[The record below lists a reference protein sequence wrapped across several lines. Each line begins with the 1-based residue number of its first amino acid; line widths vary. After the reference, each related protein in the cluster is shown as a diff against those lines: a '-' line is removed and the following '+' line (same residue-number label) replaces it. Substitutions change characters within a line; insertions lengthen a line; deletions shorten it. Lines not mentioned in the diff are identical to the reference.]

1 MNRFYTLTLLLLL
14 TATGFAQLN
23 DDFSDSNFTGNPPWS
38 GDVADFMVNASQQLQ
53 LNTTGEDISYLV
65 TTNNIADSVQWD
77 FWIKQAFSPSSNNN
91 GRVYLISDQ
100 QNIGTTGVNGY
111 FLMFG
116 ESGSNDAIELFRQDG
131 ATHTSVC
138 RGTDGLISS
147 SFEMRVRVIR
157 EKNGDWSIF
166 VDPAGGTNFQLEA
179 TGNDNTYQTTSWFGF
194 YCNYTTSNADNFY
207 FDDVHIQHYT
217 PDLTAPSIDNLTALN
232 AQMLMLEFNE
242 SVTPASAEN
251 TSNYMVDQ
259 GVGNPVSAVQDG
271 TNPRMVT
278 LTFNS
283 SFVSGQQYNLSVQNI
298 SDVAGNLMQ
307 ATESFT
313 YYKAQSGDIVINEIM
328 ADPTPQVGLPDAE
341 FIELY
346 NNSQY
351 PVSLN
356 NWTLQVGSSVKTFD
370 ALTLKA
376 DSFLILCD
384 DGDSD
389 LLKSFGEVY
398 AFSSFSLTNGGT
410 SLSLKNDKQQ
420 VIHHV
425 NYSDSW
431 YKDNLKEDGGWSLEQ
446 MDASNFCGGASN
458 WLASDAIAGGTPG
471 ATNSMATPNPD
482 IMPPQIQNVSVVDS
496 MHLEVRFSETIDSV
510 RLKNAVFSVNNGV
523 GVAQLTYAGAPA
535 YKMVQLQLPQ
545 KVQQNVLYE
554 LQIADTISDC
564 VGNFATGLSYQ
575 FALFNAEFQDV
586 VISEIMCNPSD
597 QKGLPEVEYV
607 ELYNRSDFPVDLGG
621 WNFVY
626 SGNAPKRISSQVILP
641 DSFLVICDDDDLA
654 SMQAFG
660 AVATISSL
668 SLPNSGTELLLTDS
682 LNRIIS
688 FVEYSEEWYQND
700 YKQTTGGW
708 SLEMIDTDFPCVGY
722 DNWRASKSPQGGTP
736 AASNSVEASNPDVYE
751 PEYISTMYVNPSMFI
766 IELDEPLHPDQIP
779 PASAFEVEGLGDV
792 VGVQLMEPS
801 FNLLQLIMPS
811 ALQADSV
818 YNLIIKDSLK
828 DCAGNSLKETRLP
841 LAVPGL
847 PEPGEIVFNEVLFE
861 SPDATDDF
869 VELINR
875 SGKPLYLYNINLVY
889 IDADDVSKVS
899 EVELDPDKRLLL
911 DGEIR
916 CFTEEKRAL
925 DDYYKR
931 SVKNNIFQKEYLPSL
946 PSDHGILLLRS
957 SFDGTVI
964 DSVRYDQEM
973 HNGMLKETKG
983 ISLERI
989 SPELPTSQLENW
1001 TSAAETAGYATPGFV
1016 NSQYNKINSQNSGE
1030 ISLEYKMFSPNSDG
1044 DRDVLIINYQMQE
1057 SGYVGN
1063 VRIYDRNGHE
1073 IRELH
1078 NNVLMERE
1086 GSFIWDGVANNA
1098 SKAAVGIYLIYV
1110 EVFDTDGNLEKYKT
1124 TAVLGGR
1131 LE

>member
-1 MNRFYTLTLLLLL
+1 MKRLASFFIGLLLSIS
-14 TATGFAQLN
+14 AYPQLDENYN
-23 DDFSDSNFTGNPPWS
+23 DGNFTVNPPWN
-38 GDVADFMVNASQQLQ
+38 GDVADFIVNSSQQLQ
-53 LNTTGEDISYLV
+53 LNTSGEDESYLV
-65 TTNNIADSVQWD
+65 TANNFADSVQWD
-77 FWIKQAFSPSSNNN
+77 FWIKQSFSPSSNNN

-100 QNIGTTGVNGY
+100 QNLEIANVNGY
-111 FLMFG
+111 FLQFG

-157 EKNGDWSIF
+157 EKNGDWSVL
-166 VDPAGGTNFQLEA
+166 VDPSGGSNFQLEA
-179 TGNDNTYQTTSWFGF
+179 AGNDNTYQATSWFGF

-207 FDDVHIQHYT
+207 FDDIQIQHYT
-217 PDLTAPSIDNLTALN
+217 PDLTAPSIDNLMVLN
-232 AQMLMLEFNE
+232 TQELMLEFSE
-242 SVTPASAEN
+242 SVTLASAEN
-251 TSNYMVDQ
+251 TTNYMVNQ
-259 GVGNPVSAVQDG
+259 GVGNPVSAVRDG
-271 TNPRMVT
+271 TNPRKVT
-278 LTFNS
+278 LTFDS
-283 SFVSGQQYNLSVQNI
+283 SFVSGQQYNLNIQNI

-307 ATESFT
+307 ATESFS
-313 YYKAQSGDIVINEIM
+313 YYRALSGDIVINEIM
-328 ADPTPQVGLPDAE
+328 ADPMPQVGLPDAE
-341 FIELY
+341 YIELY

-356 NWTLQVGSSVKTFD
+356 NWMLQVGSSMKTFG
-370 ALTLKA
+370 AITLKP

-384 DGDSD
+384 DDDSD
-389 LLKSFGEVY
+389 LLKPFGAVY

-410 SLSLKNDKQQ
+410 SLSLKNDNQQ
-420 VIHHV
+420 VIHYV

-431 YKDNLKEDGGWSLEQ
+431 YKDDLKEDGGWSLEQ

-458 WLASDAIAGGTPG
+458 WLASDATAGGTPG
-471 ATNSMATPNPD
+471 AINSMATPNPD
-482 IMPPQIQNVSVVDS
+482 IFPPQIQSVRVVDS

-510 RLKNAVFSVNNGV
+510 RLKNAVYSVDNGI
-523 GVAQLTYAGAPA
+523 GVALLTDAGAPA
-535 YKMVQLQLPQ
+535 YKRVQLQLPQ

-554 LQIADTISDC
+554 LQITDTISDC
-564 VGNFATGLSYQ
+564 VGNIATGLSYQ

-607 ELYNRSDFPVDLGG
+607 ELYNRSDFPVNLGG
-621 WNFVY
+621 WNLVY

-641 DSFLVICDDDDLA
+641 DSFLIICDDDDLA
-654 SMQAFG
+654 SMQQYG
-660 AVATISSL
+660 AAATISSL
-668 SLPNSGTELLLTDS
+668 SLPNSGTDLLLMDS
-682 LNRIIS
+682 LNQIIS
-688 FVEYSEEWYQND
+688 FVDYSDEWYQNN
-700 YKQTTGGW
+700 YKQSSGGW
-708 SLEMIDTDFPCVGY
+708 SLEMIDSDFPCIGY

-736 AASNSVEASNPDVYE
+736 AASNSVAASNPDVFG

-779 PASAFEVEGLGDV
+779 PASAFEVEGLGNV
-792 VGVQLMEPS
+792 PGVQLIEPAYK
-801 FNLLQLIMPS
+801 LLQLIMPS
-811 ALQADSV
+811 PLQPDSV
-818 YNLIIKDSLK
+818 YHLIIKDSLK
-828 DCAGNSLKETRLP
+828 DCAGNPLKETRLP
-841 LAVPGL
+841 LAVPTL
-847 PEPGEIVFNEVLFE
+847 PEPGDIVFNEILFE

-869 VELINR
+869 VELMNR
-875 SGKPLYLYNINLVY
+875 SRKPLYLYNINLVY
-889 IDADDVSKVS
+889 MDADDPSMVS
-899 EVELDPDKRLLL
+899 EVELDSDKRLLL

-916 CFTEEKRAL
+916 CFTEQRIAL
-925 DDYYKR
+925 DEYYKR
-931 SVKNNIFQKEYLPSL
+931 SVRNNIFQKEYLPSL

-1044 DRDVLIINYQMQE
+1044 DRDVLIINYRMQE